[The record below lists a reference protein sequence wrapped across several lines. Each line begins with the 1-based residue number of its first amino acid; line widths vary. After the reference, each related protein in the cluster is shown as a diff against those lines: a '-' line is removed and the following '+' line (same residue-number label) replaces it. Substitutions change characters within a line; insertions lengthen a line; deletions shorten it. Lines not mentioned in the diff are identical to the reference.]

1 MARKREQKPEVIRAA
16 LLCGAETA
24 VAVLLSLMQNEEYKP
39 ELRMKAAE
47 SILDRV
53 LGKGTATGEDKQEGA
68 QLLRFE
74 GVLEEWSR

>member
-1 MARKREQKPEVIRAA
+1 MPRKRKRRSEGIREA
-16 LLCGAETA
+16 LLDSAEAA
-24 VAVLLSLMQNEEYKP
+24 VAVLLSLMQNEEHKP

-53 LGKGTATGEDKQEGA
+53 LGKGGTGGEDKQEGA